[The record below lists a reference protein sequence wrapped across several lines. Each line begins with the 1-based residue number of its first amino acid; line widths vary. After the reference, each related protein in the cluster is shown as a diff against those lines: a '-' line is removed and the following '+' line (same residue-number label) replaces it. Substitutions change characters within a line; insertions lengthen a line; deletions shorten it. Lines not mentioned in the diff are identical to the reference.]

1 MDSRAILSSLKS
13 AGINFSI
20 VAEAI
25 GVSTNMVSSV
35 AARKATSR
43 RVARAIARAI
53 DKPIEQVF
61 PDKPEYHSVVPRK
74 AKIDSLK
81 RSLATR

>member
-1 MDSRAILSSLKS
+1 MDSRDILSSLKS
-13 AGINFSI
+13 VGINFSI

-35 AARKATSR
+35 AARKSTSR
-43 RVARAIARAI
+43 RVAHAIARAI
-53 DKPIEQVF
+53 DKPIEQIF
-61 PDKPEYHSVVPRK
+61 PDKPEYHAVVPRK
-74 AKIDSLK
+74 AKIASLK

>member
-1 MDSRAILSSLKS
+1 MNSRDILESLQTR
-13 AGINFSI
+13 GLNFTI

-43 RVARAIARAI
+43 RVARAIAKAI
-53 DKPIEQVF
+53 SKPVERVF
-61 PDKPEYHSVVPRK
+61 PDKPDYHTVMPRHTK
-74 AKIDSLK
+74 VAALRKDLS
-81 RSLATR
+81 AA